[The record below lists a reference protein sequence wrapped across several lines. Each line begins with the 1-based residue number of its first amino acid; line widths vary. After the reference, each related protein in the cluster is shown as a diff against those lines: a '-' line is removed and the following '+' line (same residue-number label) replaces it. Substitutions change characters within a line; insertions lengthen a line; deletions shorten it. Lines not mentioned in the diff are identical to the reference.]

1 MKWRK
6 ISKGELFSLLKNVG
20 GKELDLALKKLYLL
34 KGILIVSGARPIIN
48 WSGPNEKW
56 YIYIYCVKSFKVTKD
71 IAFEV

>member
-34 KGILIVSGARPIIN
+34 KGIPIVSGARPIIN
-48 WSGPNEKW
+48 WSGPNEK
-56 YIYIYCVKSFKVTKD
+56 
-71 IAFEV
+71 